1 VEIVFFTSL
10 NFVKVLRFIPSVHI
24 WLYMSVGENGTLVGK
39 NPPLQSKSTI
49 TILYR
54 TIDNKIRRVTRC
66 FSNLHSTLCFVIK
79 KQVEK

>member
-1 VEIVFFTSL
+1 
-10 NFVKVLRFIPSVHI
+10 
-24 WLYMSVGENGTLVGK
+24 MSVGENGTLVGK

-54 TIDNKIRRVTRC
+54 TIDNKIRRVTHC

-79 KQVEK
+79 KTSGKIRHAILTSNQGLIDL